1 MRARQLL
8 PGLLVAATGVG
19 AGDLVQG
26 GLAGSA
32 VGVTLIWAVLLGG
45 VLKFT
50 LTEGLTRWQLA
61 TGSTLLEGWGER
73 LGPWVLGGFA
83 LYLVL
88 WSLIVGGALI
98 SACGVAAQSL
108 SPWDLGAGSDTQ
120 ARLLWGALHSVLGL
134 VLVRRGGFA
143 FFERFMTLCIVIMIV
158 GTGWAALRLAPPAAE
173 LLDGLVPRV
182 RDGELVHVLALL
194 GGVGGSVTLL
204 SYGYWIA
211 EHGRAGAQ
219 GLRVCRVDL
228 GLAYLMT
235 ALFGVAL
242 LVLGSRTQLHGRGSE
257 VAVQLAEQLGA
268 ALGPWGRTVFLFGFW
283 GAVFSSLLGVWHGV
297 PYLAAD
303 TLRVLRR
310 EARVEGSLV
319 NTRSYRGYQLGL
331 ALLPLALLGL
341 ELRFETVQRAYA
353 VLSALFMPFLAFT
366 LLRLNGKLSGGF
378 AHGRLARVLLLL
390 TLGLFLE
397 LGRRKLFAG

>member
-32 VGVTLIWAVLLGG
+32 TGVALIWAILVGAL
-45 VLKFT
+45 LKFA

-61 TGSTLLEGWGER
+61 TDSTLLEGWGAR

-88 WSLIVGGALI
+88 WSVVVGGALI

-108 SPWDLGAGSDTQ
+108 APVFGGDANG
-120 ARLLWGALHSVLGL
+120 RLIWGALHSVAGL
-134 VLVRRGGFA
+134 LLVRRGGLA
-143 FFERFMTLCIVIMIV
+143 FFERFMAGCVLVMV
-158 GTGWAALRLAPPAAE
+158 LGTGWAALRLAPPAGE
-173 LLDGLVPRV
+173 LLAGLVPRA
-182 RDGELVHVLALL
+182 RSGELVHVMALL

-211 EHGRAGAQ
+211 EHGRRGAE

-228 GLAYLMT
+228 ALAYTVT
-235 ALFGVAL
+235 AAFGVAL
-242 LVLGSRTQLHGRGSE
+242 LVLGSRTQLAGRGSE
-257 VAVQLAEQLGA
+257 VALQLADQLGD
-268 ALGPWGRTVFLFGFW
+268 ALGPWGRTAFLIGFW

-303 TLRVLRR
+303 TLRVLRKR
-310 EARVEGSLV
+310 PRAEGSL
-319 NTRSYRGYQLGL
+319 TRTPAYGRYQLAL
-331 ALLPLALLGL
+331 ALLPLGLLAL
-341 ELRFETVQRAYA
+341 ELRFATVQRAYA
-353 VLSALFMPFLAFT
+353 VLGALFMPFLAFT
-366 LLRLNGKLSGGF
+366 LLRLNRRLPTGF
-378 AHGRLARVLLLL
+378 AQGRLAWLALLL
-390 TLGLFLE
+390 TLALFLE
-397 LGRRKLFAG
+397 LGRRQLFGA